1 MQSRTLVLK
10 CIVLASVAAMFFI
23 ASPSFAQQKGA
34 SSSEMQ
40 TREVQINDLTLHYI
54 ELGQGT
60 PVVLVHGTLEDY
72 RTWDGQLEAFSKGY
86 RLISCR

>member
-1 MQSRTLVLK
+1 MQSNTLILK
-10 CIVLASVAAMFFI
+10 YIVLVSVAAMFFV

-40 TREVQINDLTLHYI
+40 TREVQINGLTLHYI

-60 PVVLVHGTLEDY
+60 PVVLVHGTLGITARGMDSL
-72 RTWDGQLEAFSKGY
+72 R
-86 RLISCR
+86 RCRRDID